1 MLYKSDSE
9 FIVYTRDD
17 QGLYQ
22 SKIVHKSV
30 KSDLYGE
37 LNGRLKNYKTN
48 VQPLLTY
55 KTETQNGMLAVM
67 TRGPVLLNILAGR
80 GYKNV
85 LFVGHYNQG
94 ETMNWMLD
102 AASDRILDDIH
113 YESRNVSA
121 VMDFNVSYQF
131 LPILAKVYGYGFDV
145 TIAKPPESKHNG
157 AMHYLY
163 EKWDIPTIETNKQY
177 KHGSES
183 TTLLTQPEEP
193 IDAIVFLGV
202 PKKYDDTTFT
212 SQQIKSI
219 WGGALKA
226 GGELVDIYYSEA
238 DKLRFSDRE
247 SIKDI
252 NPQIVKA
259 FSNRAEWDQEVVTGR
274 PTHFQAIERCVTV
287 V

>member
-9 FIVYTRDD
+9 FIVYTRDED
-17 QGLYQ
+17 GLYQ

-30 KSDLYGE
+30 KTDLYGE
-37 LNGRLKNYKTN
+37 LNGRLKNYKTT

-102 AASDRILDDIH
+102 TASDRILDAIP

-131 LPILAKVYGYGFDV
+131 LPILAKVYGYGFNV
-145 TIAKPPESKHNG
+145 TITKPPESKHNG
-157 AMHYLY
+157 AIHYLY

-183 TTLLTQPEEP
+183 TTPLTQPEEP
-193 IDAIVFLGV
+193 FDAIVFLGV

-212 SQQIKSI
+212 SQQIKSR

-226 GGELVDIYYSEA
+226 GGELVDIYYGEA
-238 DKLRFSDRE
+238 DKLKFSDRE